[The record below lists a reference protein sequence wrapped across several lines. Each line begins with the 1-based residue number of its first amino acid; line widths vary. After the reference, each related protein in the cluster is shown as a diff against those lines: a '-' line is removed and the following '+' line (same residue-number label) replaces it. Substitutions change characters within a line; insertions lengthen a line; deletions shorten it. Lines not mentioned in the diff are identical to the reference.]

1 MLPHVYVMHMLI
13 NLFDIHSF
21 VTLSFV
27 NLIKA
32 PMSENLKEAEEKD
45 IFPSPTN
52 QTCKWQL
59 LRKESSTEMEALV
72 QDTEELGQVT

>member
-1 MLPHVYVMHMLI
+1 MP
-13 NLFDIHSF
+13 
-21 VTLSFV
+21 
-27 NLIKA
+27 
-32 PMSENLKEAEEKD
+32 ENLKEAEEKD
-45 IFPSPTN
+45 FFPSPTN

>member
-45 IFPSPTN
+45 FFPSLTN
-52 QTCKWQL
+52 QTCK
-59 LRKESSTEMEALV
+59 
-72 QDTEELGQVT
+72 